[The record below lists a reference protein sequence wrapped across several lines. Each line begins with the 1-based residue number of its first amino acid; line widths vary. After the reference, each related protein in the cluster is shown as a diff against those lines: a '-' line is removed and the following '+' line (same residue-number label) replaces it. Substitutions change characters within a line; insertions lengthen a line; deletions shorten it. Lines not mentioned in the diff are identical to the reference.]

1 MIKETHVWNRIVS
14 NLSIIFMDKL
24 HYDPLP
30 YEVSG
35 IEILVPDPLQVKDA
49 YEQGVYT
56 EFPYW
61 SRVWP
66 SSLVLARWLEDHAYF
81 LAGKK
86 LFEVGA
92 GLGLP
97 SFIAAKY
104 ALSVLISDHIP
115 LAVDWLHLNIS
126 KLQANMVSTMLFDW
140 RNRPL
145 PSADIVL
152 MSDVGYREEDLSD
165 IHDMIRQYVDQGS
178 AVVLTVPARRI
189 SPSFIAP
196 LEELVTSRRVYSA
209 LETEVLLLT
218 IGITDS
224 LSPALKKNS

>member
-1 MIKETHVWNRIVS
+1 MHVGNGIVS

-24 HYDPLP
+24 YYDPLP
-30 YEVSG
+30 YEVLG
-35 IEILVPDPLQVKDA
+35 VEILVPDPLQVKDA
-49 YEQGVYT
+49 YEQGVSA

-66 SSLVLARWLEDHAYF
+66 SSLVLARWLNDHANF

-104 ALSVLISDHIP
+104 ALSVLVSDHTQ
-115 LAVDWLHLNIS
+115 LSVDWLQLNKS
-126 KLQANMVSTMLFDW
+126 KLQASSVNTMLFDW
-140 RNRPL
+140 RSRPL

-152 MSDVGYREEDLSD
+152 LSDVGYREEDLSD
-165 IHDMIRQYVDQGS
+165 VHDMVRQYVDQGS

-189 SPSFIAP
+189 SLSFIEP

-224 LSPALKKNS
+224 LSPVLKKNS